1 MKLTLK
7 ESAHLLDLEPQTLYK
22 QLERGTGYAP
32 CFVKENG
39 QWKASRSELMAKQ
52 IELGDISRGKNDRM
66 ESIKIYLTGEDRALL
81 EQKRSDKSISAFC
94 RWLVMRGLDV

>member
-1 MKLTLK
+1 MKLTVK
-7 ESAHLLDLEPQTLYK
+7 EAAQLLGLETDTLYK
-22 QLERGTGYAP
+22 HISRGTGYAP
-32 CFVKENG
+32 CFTKEND
-39 QWKASRSELMAKQ
+39 QWKASRASLMARQ